1 MKKAQT
7 NVFLRLDLDLKNK
20 ATLVA
25 TSRKIKGLKGT
36 LKGVIS
42 EALTIGLEFLED
54 ADKQVTTI
62 KTN

>member
-1 MKKAQT
+1 MEKTQT
-7 NVFLRLDLDLKNK
+7 TVFLRLDLDLKNK

-36 LKGVIS
+36 LKDVIT

-54 ADKQVTTI
+54 VDKQTPTT
-62 KTN
+62 KPN

>member
-1 MKKAQT
+1 MEKPQT

-54 ADKQVTTI
+54 ADKQITTT
-62 KTN
+62 KP